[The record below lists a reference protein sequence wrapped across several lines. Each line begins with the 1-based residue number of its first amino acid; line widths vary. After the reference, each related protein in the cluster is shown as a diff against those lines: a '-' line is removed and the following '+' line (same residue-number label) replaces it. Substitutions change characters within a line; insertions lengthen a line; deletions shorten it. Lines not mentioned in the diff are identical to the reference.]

1 MVAEANVNVL
11 QKYDSHSVCSQ
22 VGSYEHSRGES
33 ERVLVLSMQGNAGL
47 ASGFHSPYVTLLVS
61 SRNEMQSGIA
71 WHGTVVANLPRDGI
85 R

>member
-22 VGSYEHSRGES
+22 VVSYEHSRGKS
-33 ERVLVLSMQGNAGL
+33 ERVLALSMQGNAG
-47 ASGFHSPYVTLLVS
+47 LLVS

-71 WHGTVVANLPRDGI
+71 WHGTMVANLSRDGI